1 MRMRWHVL
9 YHLHIIYSS
18 KNDYSIYRELAGGKG
33 YADVV
38 FVPRRNVNK
47 PAIIVELK
55 WNKTASSAIEQIK
68 NRQYI
73 ESLKGYP
80 SEVVLVEVNYDA
92 GGDGDGRLEDLIR
105 ENRIFRTECHLLI
118 RLMEHYR
125 KPTVFYRESENLQY
139 RHTMILIQVRTE
151 MPFRQR

>member
-18 KNDYSIYRELAGGKG
+18 KKDYSIYRELAGGKG

-47 PAIIVELK
+47 PTIIVELK

-92 GGDGDGRLEDLIR
+92 GGDGDGKFKKHVC
-105 ENRIFRTECHLLI
+105 RIERI
-118 RLMEHYR
+118 S
-125 KPTVFYRESENLQY
+125 V
-139 RHTMILIQVRTE
+139 
-151 MPFRQR
+151 